1 MIRAQDDAAE
11 PAHRLL
17 EFLMERCG
25 LAGEP
30 LGHAVTRLMV
40 QLLEAVPAHLDA
52 GEYVEMLL
60 HLRSYIAFELTE
72 MDDEITVH

>member
-1 MIRAQDDAAE
+1 MSPPQDSMAE

-17 EFLMERCG
+17 EFLMQRCG

-40 QLLEAVPAHLDA
+40 QLLEAVPTHLDA
-52 GEYVEMLL
+52 GEYMEVLL
-60 HLRSYIAFELTE
+60 NIRSYIALELVE